1 MLTKVY
7 KNKNIHT
14 MHNASFSLY
23 QSYINAFA
31 TKVFLVSLIT
41 FKLII
46 ASAFIDQ
53 LEN

>member
-1 MLTKVY
+1 MLTKVC
-7 KNKNIHT
+7 KNKNVHRV
-14 MHNASFSLY
+14 HNASFSLY

>member
-7 KNKNIHT
+7 KKKNIHT
-14 MHNASFSLY
+14 VHNTSFSLC

-41 FKLII
+41 FKLIS
-46 ASAFIDQ
+46 ASVFIDQ